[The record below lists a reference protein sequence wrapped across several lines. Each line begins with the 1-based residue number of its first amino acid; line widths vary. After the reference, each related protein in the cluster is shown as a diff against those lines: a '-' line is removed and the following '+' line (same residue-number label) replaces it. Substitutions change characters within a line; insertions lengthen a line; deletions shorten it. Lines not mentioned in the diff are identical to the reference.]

1 MNLPINSL
9 LPQIVEALSRHP
21 NLVLQADPGAGKST
35 AVPLALLQA
44 DFLAGK
50 KIMMLEP
57 RRLAVRA
64 IAQYLA
70 QQLGEKV
77 GQTVGY
83 QIRNEQKTSSQ
94 TRLEIVTEGILTRRL
109 QSDPELRDTGLV
121 IFDEF
126 HERSIHADLALT
138 LCLEVQSALRDD
150 LKVLVMSATMD
161 GEAVSQFLGN
171 APVLSSQGRCFEVET
186 IYLPQSISTRHPND
200 WLPSLKQMILQALK
214 TTQQD
219 VLVFLPGQGEIKRLE
234 AQLDADLQAD
244 LQSQSRPGLVVTP
257 LYGQLKPEQQQIAL
271 VPDPQGRRKLVL
283 ATNIAQTSLTLEGMG
298 AVVDSGL
305 IRKAI
310 YDVSSGMT
318 RLVTERISQAAADQ
332 RKGRAGRLMA
342 GVCYRLW
349 SESQQAQM
357 AAFDAEEI
365 TQTDL
370 SDLCLDLAQWGV
382 NSPSELRWLTPPP
395 SAHYNAAKNLLQTL
409 GLLTSN
415 GQLTSLG
422 QSAKGLGLTPRLAV
436 MLLSVQSQTAAEQT
450 LALDLAA
457 ILAEGDILQ
466 GQPDADLVQRVMA
479 LQAYQQNKHQ
489 AQRDYPIHRAAIA
502 QALKNADNWRRQLR
516 FSAPLVLSLPQMQ
529 TDTGRLVARAYPD
542 RIAQRRKGVQARYVM
557 TNGKGVLLTDMD
569 SLANQAWLAIAN
581 LDGQRQ
587 EGRIYLAAPL
597 DLATIEHTF
606 GAQIATHASVR
617 FEPKKRELM
626 ATEQRRLGKL
636 LLSEKPMTQIDPAEF
651 EQALCDCLADNLDL
665 LPWNTK
671 AEAVLSRLR
680 WLAAFNADW
689 PSYNP
694 TWLSNNMAQ
703 WLAPYCSGIRSIK
716 GLQALDMAA
725 LVNQLLDYE
734 QQQLLA
740 QHAPAFYQAP
750 SGKRVPIDYSQPN
763 IAKVSVQLQE
773 VFGELNSPLL
783 AWGQVPLTFELLSPA
798 RRPIQTTADLAHF
811 WRNSYYQVIKEMKGR
826 YPRHRWPDK
835 PLEEKPGRSIKP
847 KA

>member
-1 MNLPINSL
+1 MDLPITPL
-9 LPQIVEALSRHP
+9 LPKILKVLSQQP
-21 NLVLQADPGAGKST
+21 NLVLQAEPGAGKST
-35 AVPLALLQA
+35 AVPLALLNA
-44 DFLAGK
+44 AFLSGK
-50 KIMMLEP
+50 KVIMLEP

-109 QSDPELRDTGLV
+109 QSDPELCDTGLV

-150 LKVLVMSATMD
+150 LKLLVMSATMD

-186 IYLPQSISTRHPND
+186 HYLPQSISTRHPND
-200 WLPSLKQMILQALK
+200 WLPSLRQMILQALK

-234 AQLDADLQAD
+234 AQLDNDLQP
-244 LQSQSRPGLVVTP
+244 QGRPGLVVTP

-283 ATNIAQTSLTLEGMG
+283 ATNIAQTSLTLEGIG

-332 RKGRAGRLMA
+332 RKGRAGRLMV

-349 SESQQAQM
+349 SKSQQAQM

-382 NSPSELRWLTPPP
+382 SSPSELRWLTPPP
-395 SAHYNAAKNLLQTL
+395 SAHYNTAKNLLQTI

-415 GQLTSLG
+415 GQLTQLG
-422 QSAKGLGLTPRLAV
+422 QSAKGLGLNRRLAV
-436 MLLSVQSQTAAEQT
+436 MLLSVQNQSAAEQT

-466 GQPDADLVQRVMA
+466 GQQDADLIQRVMA

-489 AQRDYPIHRAAIA
+489 AQRDYPIHRAAIE
-502 QALKNADNWRRQLR
+502 QALKNIDNWRKKLG
-516 FSAPLVLSLPQMQ
+516 FSAPLVLSMPQMQ
-529 TDTGRLVARAYPD
+529 AGSGRLVALAYPD

-557 TNGKGVLLTDMD
+557 SNGKGALLTGMD

-606 GAQIATHASVR
+606 GAQIATLASLR

-626 ATEQRRLGKL
+626 ASEQRRLGKL
-636 LLSEKPMTQIDPAEF
+636 LLSEKPMNQIDPAAF

-665 LPWNTK
+665 LPWNSK

-694 TWLSNNMAQ
+694 AWLSKNMAH
-703 WLAPYCSGIRSIK
+703 WLAPYLSGIRSIK
-716 GLQALDMAA
+716 GLQALDMAGV
-725 LVNQLLDYE
+725 VNQLLDYE
-734 QQQLLA
+734 QQPLLA

-750 SGKRVPIDYSQPN
+750 SGKSVPIDYSQPN

-783 AWGQVPLTFELLSPA
+783 AWGKVPLTFELLSPA

-811 WRNSYYQVIKEMKGR
+811 WRNSYFQVIKEMKGR